1 MRRTRRLPRLG
12 PLLVATLL
20 LLGAACS
27 GDADEADVTAPA
39 TPSPSPIADPVCPLS
54 GADAPSV
61 EVAERPAVAV
71 KVENDPVAY
80 PLSGLEDAEVV
91 FEELVEGGITR
102 FMAIYHCT
110 DAKKVGPVRS
120 ARVVDPSIMIPIT
133 RILGAAGGNNV
144 VRRALDKANVVILD
158 EDTSGKAMRRI
169 PRSGISLEHTLYA
182 NTIALRQRGVKRFSD
197 PPRSSFEF
205 GPLEGK
211 ATKARGIE
219 INFGGSSNVSYQ
231 WKKGQ
236 WQRFDNGSPLLS
248 EAGRQLAVDNVVIEQ
263 HTIAN
268 SKTVFDVAGN
278 PSIEL
283 ADETGKGKAL
293 LLRDGKAIKGRWV
306 RAKKNGP
313 VRFLTASGD
322 PMIFAPGTIWVE
334 LVPDRKGEIKGSFS
348 VSKK

>member
-1 MRRTRRLPRLG
+1 MRRTRPSRVVG
-12 PLLVATLL
+12 ATLVAALVV
-20 LLGAACS
+20 LGAACS
-27 GDADEADVTAPA
+27 DDAAEPEVAAPA
-39 TPSPSPIADPVCPLS
+39 PSPSPVADPVCPLS

-61 EVAERPAVAV
+61 DIAERPAVAV

-80 PLSGLEDAEVV
+80 PLSGLEDAELV

-182 NTIALRQRGVKRFSD
+182 NTVALRQRGAKRFSD

-211 ATKARGIE
+211 ATKARSIE
-219 INFGGSSNVSYQ
+219 INFGGSSNVSYE
-231 WKKGQ
+231 WRKGQ

-248 EAGRQLAVDNVVIEQ
+248 EAGHQLAVDNVVIEQ